1 MVDACWHYEDSLEP
15 LSVSPLAMSS
25 SMEAPII
32 RDHLDR
38 VEDVSPQMSQWFQSK
53 FQGLDNFLETSV
65 EGLEE
70 VATSFPLAVEVKM
83 KQRESE
89 LSAQRKKIKGGR
101 RGLRELQSLF
111 SSINFNS
118 SSVRPRS
125 VSRERALIVS
135 K

>member
-1 MVDACWHYEDSLEP
+1 
-15 LSVSPLAMSS
+15 MSS